1 MDDLLGGGLPLHSI
15 LLVLAPDT
23 QSAWGR
29 LVERYWIAQG
39 LVSGQAGLLVGEKE
53 EGESVVKGCMWT
65 EGGAAGDGSE
75 SEGEGGVEGGERKI
89 AWRYEKMGKFQTT
102 VKGRST
108 GSEFHMR
115 YGF

>member
-29 LVERYWIAQG
+29 LLERYWISQG
-39 LVSGQAGLLVGEKE
+39 LASGQAGVLVGEKE
-53 EGESVVKGCMWT
+53 EGEAVVKGCMWT
-65 EGGAAGDGSE
+65 EGGVSGDGSE

-102 VKGRST
+102 VKGKSK
-108 GSEFHMR
+108 SFKILSCVD
-115 YGF
+115 